1 MTRLALAVLAVVIS
15 LPLAGAAAQV
25 RPLVTYERTGGFIG
39 VQDSLTVFPSG
50 KAESSHGRFQLSAR
64 RLLVLETAL
73 RKARFATLRARY
85 APDAPVADGFTYR
98 VRHAGRTV
106 VVEEE
111 AQVPARLG
119 RVLDLLADIFA
130 HRS

>member
-1 MTRLALAVLAVVIS
+1 VTRLALAALAVAVW
-15 LPLAGAAAQV
+15 LPPAGAAAQA

-39 VQDSLTVFPSG
+39 VDDSLTVLPTG
-50 KAESSHGRFQLSAR
+50 TAESSHGRFRLSAQ
-64 RLLVLETAL
+64 RLAALKTAL

-85 APDAPVADGFTYR
+85 DADAPVSDGFTYR

-111 AQVPARLG
+111 ARVPARLA
-119 RVLDLLADIFA
+119 RVLDLLADVFVRRA
-130 HRS
+130 